1 MKYYTEDHEW
11 VDVVGKEITIG
22 ISEYAAEELGDITF
36 VELPTEGDDYIIG
49 DTIATIESVKA
60 ASDVYSP
67 ISGTVSAINDDL
79 NDDPGMI
86 NKSAE
91 SKGWICKIKDFDSS
105 ELDDMMTEEAY
116 SKFLRTLKK

>member
-11 VDVVGKEITIG
+11 VDVVGNEATIG
-22 ISEYAAEELGDITF
+22 ISEHAASELGDITF
-36 VELPTEGDDYIIG
+36 VELPSEGDDYIIG
-49 DTIATIESVKA
+49 DTVATVESVKA

-67 ISGTVSAINDDL
+67 ISGTVSVVNDDL

-91 SKGWICKIKDFDSS
+91 SKGWICKMKDFDST
-105 ELDDMMTEEAY
+105 ELDDMMNAEAY
-116 SKFLRTLKK
+116 ARYLRTLE

>member
-11 VDVVGKEITIG
+11 IDVVGKEVTIG

-36 VELPTEGDDYIIG
+36 VELPNEGDDYIIG
-49 DTIATIESVKA
+49 DIIATIESVKA

-67 ISGTVSAINDDL
+67 ISGTVSSVNDDL
-79 NDDPGMI
+79 TDDPSII

-91 SKGWICKIKDFDSS
+91 SKGWICKMKDFDSS
-105 ELDDMMTEEAY
+105 ELDDMMQEEAY
-116 SKFLRTLKK
+116 YKYLRTLEK